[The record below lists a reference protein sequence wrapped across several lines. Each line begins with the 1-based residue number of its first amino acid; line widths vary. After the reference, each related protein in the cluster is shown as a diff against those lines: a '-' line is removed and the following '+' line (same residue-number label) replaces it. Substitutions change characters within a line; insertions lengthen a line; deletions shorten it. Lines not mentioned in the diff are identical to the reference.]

1 MGVLSDRDSS
11 EQNFPGMNPSLVQ
24 FLLVT
29 QQETAL
35 RNAHLGLDALE
46 NQMMGSVDI
55 VLGLFQ
61 HQPEMT
67 DLWCGALSVDQE
79 KIFELL
85 NSVGDTNEPA
95 PEPNA
100 FSAEAA
106 ELDPG
111 AKRMLQNNR
120 VFSSVVRDAL
130 KRIKHHGK
138 QTGTQPKIG
147 DLAVALLEGEGEVR
161 DTVLKVVSP
170 DELERSLSVLKET
183 PEKPVDFMATTM
195 SNMRGLLDKM
205 WPKLQE
211 EALGNRPELAR
222 AQAVKDEPYEQDP
235 SRYEERLPLSD
246 TYSRELPE
254 GKEFLS
260 LAGLCLHAASNE
272 ARIRKAPFVTLDH
285 MIAALLQPGTHIFDF
300 LESRGINPESWYK
313 QLDKRLPRRESG
325 PRWPENSRD
334 LTMNLPSDQKMEPT
348 RPISEIDF
356 DNLPKEEILKFYQ
369 SKPTGE
375 EFSDLHFLMVVLN
388 EPQTLSYGLLTSAGL
403 TASDF

>member
-1 MGVLSDRDSS
+1 MGFLSDRDSS
-11 EQNFPGMNPSLVQ
+11 EQNFTGMNPSLVQ

-61 HQPEMT
+61 HQHEMT
-67 DLWCGALSVDQE
+67 DRWCGALSVDQE
-79 KIFELL
+79 KILELL

-111 AKRMLQNNR
+111 AKRMLQNKR
-120 VFSSVVRDAL
+120 VVSSVVRDAL

-161 DTVLKVVSP
+161 DTVLQVVSP

-183 PEKPVDFMATTM
+183 PEKPVDFMAATM

-211 EALGNRPELAR
+211 EALSNRPELAR
-222 AQAVKDEPYEQDP
+222 AQAVKDELYEQDP

-246 TYSRELPE
+246 AYSRELPE
-254 GKEFLS
+254 GKEFLA
-260 LAGLCLHAASNE
+260 LTGLCLHAAGNE

-285 MIAALLQPGTHIFDF
+285 MIAALLQPGTHTFDF
-300 LESRGINPESWYK
+300 LESRGIDPVSWYK
-313 QLDKRLPRRESG
+313 QLDKRLARQESG

-334 LTMNLPSDQKMEPT
+334 LTMNLPSDQKMETT

-356 DNLPKEEILKFYQ
+356 DNLPREEILKFYQ

-375 EFSDLHFLMVVLN
+375 EFSDLHFLKAVLN
-388 EPQTLSYGLLTSAGL
+388 EPQTLSHGLLTSAGL